1 MEPKSIRM
9 PVKDKIHQAS
19 ILIVDDNPVNVTLMR
34 KILENDGYSDIAS
47 TTNPVDVRAL
57 YRERLFDL
65 ILLDIHMPELSGFD
79 VMAQLKQDFP
89 KDYLPILVLSA
100 DQSEDARH
108 LALSSGAKD
117 FINKPF
123 ERLEVLLRVRNILE
137 VRLLHKEVL
146 EQNQQL
152 EERVQERTK
161 QLYDTQVNLIRCL
174 GKAAEYRDNETGM
187 HVIRMSETSAVLARQ
202 LGLDEHDCEIIRHAS
217 PMHDIGKIAIPDSI
231 LLKAGALTE
240 EEWAVMKSHA
250 QLGAEILS
258 DQDSELLCTAAL
270 LARTHHERWDGSGY
284 PEGLKGEEIP
294 LFTRIVTVCDVFDA
308 LTSERPY
315 KQAWPIDQALAYM
328 KDKAGE
334 AFDPNVVAN
343 FEQILPQVLEIRTLY
358 SDNQTLSAD
367 IERRIQSQC

>member
-1 MEPKSIRM
+1 MEPQSIRM
-9 PVKDKIHQAS
+9 PVKDKIHRAS

-47 TTNPVDVRAL
+47 TTDPVEVRGL
-57 YRERLFDL
+57 YREKLFDL

-146 EQNQQL
+146 GQNQQL
-152 EERVQERTK
+152 EERVKERTK

-187 HVIRMSETSAVLARQ
+187 HVIRMSETSAILARQ
-202 LGLDEHDCEIIRHAS
+202 LGLDEHECEIIRHAS

-231 LLKAGALTE
+231 LLKQGKLTE

-250 QLGAEILS
+250 ELGAEILS
-258 DQDSELLCTAAL
+258 DQDSELLGTAAL

-284 PEGLKGEEIP
+284 PNGLRGEEIP
-294 LFTRIVTVCDVFDA
+294 LLTRIVTVCDVFDA

-315 KQAWPIDQALAYM
+315 KHAWTVEQALIYM

-334 AFDPNVVAN
+334 AFDPHVVEN
-343 FEQILPQVLEIRTLY
+343 FEKILPQVLEIRSIY
-358 SDNQTLSAD
+358 SDDQRVSD
-367 IERRIQSQC
+367 DMERRIQGQC